1 MRTGTGAHGVERR
14 SGGYVIVLF
23 VVILAFVGVVASMQ
37 VLILT
42 SVATTSRAF
51 DAYQQGAV
59 EQMRLQ
65 RVVAE
70 TLYAQR
76 QVAVTPPSRTLASE
90 LDARLAELA
99 SGGATLSVE
108 QRPASLPPIVSY
120 PDALG
125 EPEALGPVPED
136 LRPFLTPELERL
148 CGPAVSAFPEAQFLF
163 SSRRKVLDLERVY
176 RTRVAARLVS
186 VPLTRFPIAA
196 YDLPSEI
203 GQAGGP
209 APATAASDLPA
220 GLVPGR
226 DRAFVA
232 DLQAQAGTL
241 PYHFRHRAALAASY
255 QALFSQAFVDR
266 VAEFAGITHFHRLG
280 GGTATA
286 LLAGMTFSGATTGW
300 DVGVACTGTFGTVAQ
315 VRNVAV
321 IYADAGGKTLRLND
335 SAGGDTQPALL
346 LVVAGPADRSLGP
359 LVVEVST
366 ITRPI
371 VVIGYNVRLSVA
383 AGTAINGAIF
393 LDPDSSMVA
402 GGKFSVGHLSYWAG
416 STGVPEGLVV
426 AGPLPAAARHIAPRV
441 AYVATADNPP

>member
-1 MRTGTGAHGVERR
+1 MKTLSGTHRVECRA
-14 SGGYVIVLF
+14 GGYVIVLF
-23 VVILAFVGVVASMQ
+23 VVILAFVGVMASMQ

-65 RVVAE
+65 RAVAE

-76 QVAVTPPSRTLASE
+76 QIAVTPPTRTLASE
-90 LDARLAELA
+90 LDARLAELSA
-99 SGGATLSVE
+99 GGATLSVE
-108 QRPASLPPIVSY
+108 QKPASLPPIVRY

-125 EPEALGPVPED
+125 EPEPLGPVPDD

-148 CGPAVSAFPEAQFLF
+148 CGPALSAFPETEFTF
-163 SSRRKVLDLERVY
+163 SSRRKVLDSERVY
-176 RTRVAARLVS
+176 RTRVAARLVT

-209 APATAASDLPA
+209 VPPTAASDLPA

-232 DLQAQAGTL
+232 DLQAQPGTL
-241 PYHFRHRAALAASY
+241 PYHYRHRAALAAAY
-255 QALFSQAFVDR
+255 QSLFSQAFVDR
-266 VAEFAGITHFHRLG
+266 VAESAGITHFHRLG

-300 DVGVACTGTFGTVAQ
+300 DLGVACTGTFGTVAQ

-321 IYADAGGKTLRLND
+321 VYADGAGKTLRLHD
-335 SAGGDTQPALL
+335 SGGGSTQPALL
-346 LVVAGPADRSLGP
+346 LVVAGPANRSLGP

-366 ITRPI
+366 IMRP
-371 VVIGYNVRLSVA
+371 VVMIGYNVRLSVA
-383 AGTAINGAIF
+383 ADTAINGAIF
-393 LDPDSSMVA
+393 LAPDSSMVA

-416 STGVPEGLVV
+416 STGVPEGV
-426 AGPLPAAARHIAPRV
+426 AVPGPLPAAARHIAPRV
-441 AYVATADNPP
+441 AYVATAASPL